1 MINFNSRNS
10 IIIVFALLFFALAL
24 YFPKIYL
31 RNNIYYVSKDINRL
45 YAHYISLQ
53 EENTFL
59 SQQLEDMKLKNQ
71 IIDSFVFPPSA
82 FSFNFCKGL
91 NNNESIIWVLN
102 FISSNCW
109 DKKVVSSCKD
119 INRLYAHYISL
130 QEENTFLSQQLED
143 MKFKNQ
149 IIDSLLFN
157 PLQKL
162 NENALG
168 GNTNDKNADWVLS

>member
-1 MINFNSRNS
+1 MFMV
-10 IIIVFALLFFALAL
+10 IVLLIVGLFL

-31 RNNIYYVSKDINRL
+31 RSNIYYVSKDINRL

-53 EENTFL
+53 EENIFL
-59 SQQLEDMKLKNQ
+59 
-71 IIDSFVFPPSA
+71 A
-82 FSFNFCKGL
+82 
-91 NNNESIIWVLN
+91 
-102 FISSNCW
+102 
-109 DKKVVSSCKD
+109 
-119 INRLYAHYISL
+119 
-130 QEENTFLSQQLED
+130 QQLED

-168 GNTNDKNADWVLS
+168 GNTNDKNAD